1 MTGKQS
7 RQERKQARENKRKEK
22 SVRLAAAFIESEPAS
37 TPKILF
43 IPDTE
48 KIPIIG
54 PVIGSLEVP
63 KQPSMNAT
71 GSRFGLQ
78 MTWCARHADRAGDWS
93 WGESR
98 CWTDQEW
105 GQPLLS
111 GMNNLEGLDWR
122 EIQNMSSDSGHLMHH
137 DHDITQLCDDAVG
150 RWLELK
156 YDQFETIFRFR
167 LGNTK
172 RAWGIELHGHF
183 YLIWYERYHNIYPVE

>member
-1 MTGKQS
+1 MAGKQS
-7 RQERKQARENKRKEK
+7 RQERKQAKENKRKEK

-37 TPKILF
+37 TPKIAY

-63 KQPSMNAT
+63 KQPSANAT
-71 GSRFGLQ
+71 GSRFGLL
-78 MTWCARHADRAGDWS
+78 MTWCARHADRDGDWG

-98 CWTDQEW
+98 GWTEQEW
-105 GQPLLS
+105 AQPLLS
-111 GMNNLEGLDWR
+111 SMNNLEGLDWR

-137 DHDITQLCDDAVG
+137 DHDITQLCDGAVG

-167 LGNTK
+167 LNSCSK
-172 RAWGIELHGHF
+172 
-183 YLIWYERYHNIYPVE
+183 